1 MNKNPLDVFIEGA
14 KKGFNIAVF
23 SLLPNVLMAYVI
35 AKMLTIL
42 GIMQLLAK
50 IFSPIMSLFSLP
62 GESIAV
68 LLSAWLS
75 VSAGVGMLI
84 SLISDNLLNDVQISI
99 ITPAIFLMG
108 AQLQYMG
115 RLLGVAGVRKKYW
128 PLLMLTSIL
137 NAFIA
142 MGFLAFYFKIS

>member
-1 MNKNPLDVFIEGA
+1 MNKNPLDIFIDGA
-14 KKGFNIAVF
+14 KKGFNIAIY
-23 SLLPNVLMAYVI
+23 SLIPNVLMAYVI
-35 AKMLTIL
+35 AKMLSIL
-42 GIMQLLAK
+42 GIMQLLAGL
-50 IFSPIMSLFSLP
+50 FSPIMNIFSLP
-62 GESIAV
+62 GEAITV

-84 SLISDNLLNDVQISI
+84 SLISSNLLNDTQITI

-115 RLLGVAGVRKKYW
+115 RLLGLAGVKKKYW

-142 MGFLAFYFKIS
+142 MGILAFCFKIA